1 VILRSGRTAA
11 AAVRQLRDIRSR
23 LQGPRVQSDDAI
35 TADRFRE
42 PRILMSAKVNSYLS
56 WVELAERLLR
66 NLFADADLAAGL
78 FGDRYWHI
86 AGLPVG
92 SPHGTRI
99 INQEIDYQEARL
111 DEAIGTLTAWQTLG
125 DRPGDLLAPDA
136 NVFLQYRPYNEI
148 PWTSLTGS
156 DEVRLVL
163 TMPVLDEIEAKKQ
176 GQNKRL
182 RKRARAILPRIDK
195 AFGEEDLDLFQVE
208 RDGRPM
214 AGVTLEILR
223 DPSERRQNSADM
235 DAEFLGRVEF
245 LQQAAGRAV
254 TVVTADTVMR
264 IRARGRL
271 DGLKRLTLPEKYRL
285 PDEEDEGNGN

>member
-1 VILRSGRTAA
+1 
-11 AAVRQLRDIRSR
+11 
-23 LQGPRVQSDDAI
+23 
-35 TADRFRE
+35 
-42 PRILMSAKVNSYLS
+42 
-56 WVELAERLLR
+56 
-66 NLFADADLAAGL
+66 
-78 FGDRYWHI
+78 
-86 AGLPVG
+86 VG

-125 DRPGDLLAPDA
+125 DRPGDLPAPDA

-182 RKRARAILPRIDK
+182 RKRARVILPRIDK

-208 RDGRPM
+208 KDGRPM